1 MKKIL
6 TITACFLLSTVNI
19 FSAPGESQAQDH
31 RFVDERFMFD
41 TGGFDS
47 TTAFLNLNTESINE
61 PASIAPE
68 AEEIIAYAKQYLG
81 RPYRSGGKGPSA
93 FDCSGFTSYVFR
105 NFDINLN
112 PSSKTQATQGEKI
125 DRADIQPG
133 DLLFFTSRRSGGG
146 VGHVGIAIEVKESGD
161 ITFIHAASSKGIS
174 INHLTDGYYQQRF
187 LSARRVLN

>member
-1 MKKIL
+1 MKKFL
-6 TITACFLLSTVNI
+6 TITACFLLSIGNI
-19 FSAPGESQAQDH
+19 FSAPGESQAQH
-31 RFVDERFMFD
+31 SSFVDERFMFD
-41 TGGFDS
+41 AGGFDS
-47 TTAFLNLNTESINE
+47 TTAFLNLSLESDNSVSSL
-61 PASIAPE
+61 AAD
-68 AEEIIAYAKQYLG
+68 EIIEYAKQYLG

-112 PSSKTQATQGEKI
+112 PSSKTQATQGERI
-125 DRADIQPG
+125 DKSDIQPG
-133 DLLFFTSRRSGGG
+133 DLLFFSSRRSGGG
-146 VGHVGIAIEVKESGD
+146 VGHVGIAIEVKDSGD

>member
-1 MKKIL
+1 MKKLL
-6 TITACFLLSTVNI
+6 TITASFLLSIGNI
-19 FSAPGESQAQDH
+19 FSAPGESQDQDH

-41 TGGFDS
+41 AGGFDS
-47 TTAFLNLNTESINE
+47 TTAFLNLNSESDNSTSYLA
-61 PASIAPE
+61 PA
-68 AEEIIAYAKQYLG
+68 AEDVIAYAKKYLG

-105 NFDINLN
+105 NFDIDLN
-112 PSSKTQATQGEKI
+112 PSSRTQATQGERI
-125 DRADIQPG
+125 DKSDIRPG
-133 DLLFFTSRRSGGG
+133 DLLFFTSRRSGGN
-146 VGHVGIAIEVKESGD
+146 VGHVGIAIEVKDTGD

>member
-1 MKKIL
+1 M
-6 TITACFLLSTVNI
+6 LSIGNI

-31 RFVDERFMFD
+31 RFVDDRFMFE

-47 TTAFLNLNTESINE
+47 TTAFLNLNSESDFEAAIT
-61 PASIAPE
+61 APDADE
-68 AEEIIAYAKQYLG
+68 VIAYAKQYLG

-112 PSSKTQATQGEKI
+112 PSSKTQATQGEII
-125 DRADIQPG
+125 DKADIQPG

-146 VGHVGIAIEVKESGD
+146 VGHVGIAIEVKDSGD

>member
-1 MKKIL
+1 MKKFL
-6 TITACFLLSTVNI
+6 TITACFLLSIGNI
-19 FSAPGESQAQDH
+19 FSAPGESQAQH
-31 RFVDERFMFD
+31 NSVVDERFMFD
-41 TGGFDS
+41 AGGFDS
-47 TTAFLNLNTESINE
+47 TTAFLNLNIDSDNDAAAFD
-61 PASIAPE
+61 PAAD
-68 AEEIIAYAKQYLG
+68 EIIAYAKQYLG

-105 NFDINLN
+105 NFDIDLN
-112 PSSKTQATQGEKI
+112 PSSKTQATQGERI
-125 DRADIQPG
+125 DKADIQPG

-146 VGHVGIAIEVKESGD
+146 VGHVGIAIEVKDSGD